1 MPSIRALY
9 NDELVEAHREA
20 VATLRELLATE
31 TDRTERRK
39 LANAI
44 LRARPAK
51 EDASSLARAAGDRAF
66 GSEADESRKSSSSE
80 ATDSGFATPGEGA
93 LSAAPNRRARAVH
106 QEDFDLDHDDD
117 FDDEDLNDPAH
128 REIDTLAHQLQHG
141 PDPLAAIAR
150 LQAIMKGDMESL
162 TLSAGTPEGA

>member
-31 TDRTERRK
+31 KDPLERRK
-39 LANAI
+39 LANAL

-51 EDASSLARAAGDRAF
+51 DDAPSLPREAGEGGE
-66 GSEADESRKSSSSE
+66 GS
-80 ATDSGFATPGEGA
+80 ATPGEGA

-106 QEDFDLDHDDD
+106 RDDLDLDHDDD
-117 FDDEDLNDPAH
+117 FDNEDLNDPAN
-128 REIDTLAHQLQHG
+128 REIDTLAHQAQHG
-141 PDPLAAIAR
+141 PDRLAA
-150 LQAIMKGDMESL
+150 LQKLHAIMKGNMESL
-162 TLSAGTPEGA
+162 TLSAGTPEGS

>member
-20 VATLRELLATE
+20 VAALRELLATE
-31 TDRTERRK
+31 KDPLERRK

-51 EDASSLARAAGDRAF
+51 DDAPSLPREAGEGGE
-66 GSEADESRKSSSSE
+66 GS
-80 ATDSGFATPGEGA
+80 ATPGEGA

-106 QEDFDLDHDDD
+106 QEDLDLDHDDD
-117 FDDEDLNDPAH
+117 FDDPNDPAN
-128 REIDTLAHQLQHG
+128 REIDALAHQAQHG
-141 PDPLAAIAR
+141 PDPLAA
-150 LQAIMKGDMESL
+150 LDKLHAIMTDSMAALTPNSGAPES
-162 TLSAGTPEGA
+162 P